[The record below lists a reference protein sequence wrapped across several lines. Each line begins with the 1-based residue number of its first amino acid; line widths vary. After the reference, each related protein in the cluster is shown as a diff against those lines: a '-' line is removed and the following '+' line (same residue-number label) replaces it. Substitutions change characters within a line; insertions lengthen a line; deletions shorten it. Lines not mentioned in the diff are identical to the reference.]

1 MDMFLMAYF
10 LSFLTCFLPLLN
22 LKEMNMKTELKTDV
36 YNHTLVFC
44 FKF

>member
-22 LKEMNMKTELKTDV
+22 LKEMNMKTDV
-36 YNHTLVFC
+36 YNHTLVLC